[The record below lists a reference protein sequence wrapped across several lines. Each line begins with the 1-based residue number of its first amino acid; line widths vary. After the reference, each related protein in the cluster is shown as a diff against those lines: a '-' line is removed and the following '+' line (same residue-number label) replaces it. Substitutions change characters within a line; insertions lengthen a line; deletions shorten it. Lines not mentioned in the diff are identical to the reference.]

1 MNANTKPSDI
11 AAVVAVID
19 PDAYTHNGGTGSD
32 GVYLS
37 TYVDMSKFNSLQ
49 AIIMAGTLASTA
61 TLNGKLVQSKTATNS
76 DSSKKDVSGKAIT
89 ALTQAG
95 TDSDKQAI
103 INLFA
108 EELDTA
114 NGFRYVAL
122 EMTVGTAGADAGA
135 ILIGHSARYE
145 PASDN
150 DISTVD
156 EIV

>member
-1 MNANTKPSDI
+1 M

-19 PDAYTHNGGTGSD
+19 PDAYTHTGGTGSD

-37 TYVDMSKFNSLQ
+37 TYVDMSTFNSLQ
-49 AIIMAGTLASTA
+49 AIVMAGTLASNA
-61 TLNGKLVQSKTATNS
+61 TLNGKLVQATAS
-76 DSSKKDVSGKAIT
+76 DGTGKKDVSGKAIT

-114 NGFRYVAL
+114 NDFQHVAL
-122 EMTVGTAGADAGA
+122 EMTVGTAAADAGA
-135 ILIGHSARYE
+135 VLIGHAARYV